1 MMMILL
7 GFFFSFNHAI
17 QRRVRVLTTAERGI
31 STKKMIIFLRACS
44 NSPSESRGEGEGLGG
59 GEKCREGR
67 NEGGA
72 TMAARTTAAWPLRK

>member
-1 MMMILL
+1 MMMMILL
-7 GFFFSFNHAI
+7 GFFFSFNHVI

-59 GEKCREGR
+59 EKCREGR

>member
-1 MMMILL
+1 MILL

-59 GEKCREGR
+59 GGE
-67 NEGGA
+67 
-72 TMAARTTAAWPLRK
+72 M